1 MFSTDWLV
9 GTAYFPNHTITNHTL
24 YIFVGC
30 ADLVPKGK
38 YSSEDIPEGGQANIT
53 CSGGCIQIKKV
64 SQ

>member
-1 MFSTDWLV
+1 MFSTDGWLV
-9 GTAYFPNHTITNHTL
+9 LPISQKIPTNHTL